1 MGDTGLEHPG
11 PTPPKTPIS
20 EKPCAKSGALDNQS
34 PLSDPNLKRPNQ
46 AWPDLP
52 KHIKQTIME
61 MVQPF
66 VKDQT
71 DE

>member
-20 EKPCAKSGALDNQS
+20 GKLCAECGALDNQS
-34 PLSDPNLKRPNQ
+34 PSSDPDLNRLNQ

-66 VKDQT
+66 VKENSD
-71 DE
+71 D